1 MRRRLTAMRINEDNA
16 KLAGKDCPARGVV
29 MEDTQMAM
37 SVAVTKE
44 ALDFNASMT
53 AALIGGTFEKSAEM
67 QAALARDAG
76 LAAEG
81 IGKNLN
87 IKV

>member
-1 MRRRLTAMRINEDNA
+1 MADLTFGAAEFIKIKNPAQDCA
-16 KLAGKDCPARGVV
+16 KKEKV

-44 ALDFNASMT
+44 SLDFQATMSSAIINGS
-53 AALIGGTFEKSAEM
+53 FEKAAEL
-67 QAALARDAG
+67 QANLARSAG

-81 IGKNLN
+81 IGGNVN
-87 IKV
+87 IAV

>member
-1 MRRRLTAMRINEDNA
+1 
-16 KLAGKDCPARGVV
+16 
-29 MEDTQMAM
+29 MEEVQAAM

-44 ALDFNASMT
+44 ALDFEANMSANIINVT
-53 AALIGGTFEKSAEM
+53 LQKGAEM
-67 QAALARDAG
+67 QANLARNAG

-87 IKV
+87 LTV

>member
-1 MRRRLTAMRINEDNA
+1 MD
-16 KLAGKDCPARGVV
+16 
-29 MEDTQMAM
+29 DTQMAM
-37 SVAVTKE
+37 SVAITRE
-44 ALDFNASMT
+44 TLDFDASMA

-81 IGKNLN
+81 IGRNLN

>member
-1 MRRRLTAMRINEDNA
+1 
-16 KLAGKDCPARGVV
+16 
-29 MEDTQMAM
+29 MEDVQMAFG
-37 SVAVTKE
+37 VGITKE
-44 ALDFNASMT
+44 ALDFDASMA

-67 QAALARDAG
+67 QALMARDAG

-87 IKV
+87 ITV

>member
-1 MRRRLTAMRINEDNA
+1 
-16 KLAGKDCPARGVV
+16 
-29 MEDTQMAM
+29 MEEVQAAM
-37 SVAVTKE
+37 SVAATRE
-44 ALDFNASMT
+44 ALNFDASMT
-53 AALIGGTFEKSAEM
+53 AALISGSIQKGAET

-87 IKV
+87 MVV

>member
-1 MRRRLTAMRINEDNA
+1 MEGD
-16 KLAGKDCPARGVV
+16 V

-37 SVAVTKE
+37 NVAITKE
-44 ALDFNASMT
+44 SLDFQAGMA

-67 QAALARDAG
+67 QQTMARDAG

-81 IGKNLN
+81 IGRNLN
-87 IKV
+87 TKV